1 MLGEAK
7 KAEEEYHF
15 ASGAASEI
23 PFFAFFF
30 IRFLIPFFFFRR
42 WSNSRKRAA
51 TRHASMYGRKWNE
64 IR

>member
-23 PFFAFFF
+23 PFFAFFYPF
-30 IRFLIPFFFFRR
+30 FYPIFFFFFQ
-42 WSNSRKRAA
+42 A
-51 TRHASMYGRKWNE
+51 MV
-64 IR
+64 

>member
-30 IRFLIPFFFFRR
+30 FSIPIFC
-42 WSNSRKRAA
+42 
-51 TRHASMYGRKWNE
+51 E
-64 IR
+64 IAEKN